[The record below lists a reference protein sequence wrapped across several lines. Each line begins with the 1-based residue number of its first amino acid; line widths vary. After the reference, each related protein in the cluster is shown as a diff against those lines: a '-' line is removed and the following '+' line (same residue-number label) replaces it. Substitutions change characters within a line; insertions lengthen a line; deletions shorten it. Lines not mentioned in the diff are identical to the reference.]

1 MVEINRFGDAHQD
14 TDPPGDSPGDESFS
28 EDPVFDA
35 QNRKRVGHKLTLNSF
50 PGGHRVLF
58 TGALALRDGTI
69 TLGGVFVNGKPDRA
83 EVGDRF
89 VADGAPV
96 GAFGVHGVL
105 EVAGGQEDA
114 GVDDEGVAVRL
125 RGLVFVVG
133 VAGGSAV
140 GEEDEAPQVVERLA
154 AVELPPDSPAERF
167 VGEPAQ
173 GVKRPQ
179 ETPSVRNRR
188 AR

>member
-1 MVEINRFGDAHQD
+1 
-14 TDPPGDSPGDESFS
+14 
-28 EDPVFDA
+28 
-35 QNRKRVGHKLTLNSF
+35 
-50 PGGHRVLF
+50 
-58 TGALALRDGTI
+58 
-69 TLGGVFVNGKPDRA
+69 
-83 EVGDRF
+83 
-89 VADGAPV
+89 
-96 GAFGVHGVL
+96 
-105 EVAGGQEDA
+105 
-114 GVDDEGVAVRL
+114 VRL

-154 AVELPPDSPAERF
+154 AIELPPDSPAERF

-188 AR
+188 ARSRATSAASRYVEPAPTATSASALPRATNWYLRAA